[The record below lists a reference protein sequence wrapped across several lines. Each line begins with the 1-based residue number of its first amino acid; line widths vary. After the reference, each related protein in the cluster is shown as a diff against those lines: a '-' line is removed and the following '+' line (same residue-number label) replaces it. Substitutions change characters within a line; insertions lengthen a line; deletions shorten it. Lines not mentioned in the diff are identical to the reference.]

1 MGGAS
6 LPATFPPM
14 ALPLRL
20 TTWPPFTVDQ
30 PVLLPVTVD
39 PETRKMAFG
48 ESAFKPVALLLTIE
62 FATVTSE

>member
-1 MGGAS
+1 MGGAA

-20 TTWPPFTVDQ
+20 MTWPPFTADQ

-48 ESAFKPVALLLTIE
+48 ESACSPVALFVTIE
-62 FATVTSE
+62 FTTATSE